1 MDPCAR
7 WPWVDNIVSR
17 PRNLPGITMNHLSK
31 CLASA
36 VFLIAALP
44 AMAAS
49 TATSSASDSSTTSVG
64 SVSGSIQKSSAAS
77 SKPPTPLLAGDYRV
91 VEVTALAERPGTLR
105 LTLQSLTDASADG
118 EFQLFVPQQ
127 ALDRS
132 ALSQGQIISARERSY
147 GIEFS
152 VAATKEAFFLV
163 LADDWYRELQSN
175 AVVL

>member
-1 MDPCAR
+1 M
-7 WPWVDNIVSR
+7 
-17 PRNLPGITMNHLSK
+17 NLFSK
-31 CLASA
+31 YLASA
-36 VFLIAALP
+36 VVLSITALP
-44 AMAAS
+44 ALAAS
-49 TATSSASDSSTTSVG
+49 TATSSASDSSATSVG

-91 VEVTALAERPGTLR
+91 VEITALAERPGALR
-105 LTLQSLTDASADG
+105 ITLQSLADPSADG
-118 EFQLFVPQQ
+118 EFQLFVPQEAFDRT
-127 ALDRS
+127 AL
-132 ALSQGQIISARERSY
+132 AQGHVVTARERAY

>member
-1 MDPCAR
+1 
-7 WPWVDNIVSR
+7 
-17 PRNLPGITMNHLSK
+17 MNHFRK
-31 CLASA
+31 CLATA
-36 VFLIAALP
+36 VLLTAALP

-91 VEVTALAERPGTLR
+91 VEVAAIAERPGTMR
-105 LTLQSLTDASADG
+105 LTLQALADPSAEG
-118 EFQLFVPQQ
+118 EFQLFVPQE
-127 ALDRS
+127 AFDRS
-132 ALSQGQIISARERSY
+132 QLAAGQTVTARERSY
-147 GIEFS
+147 GLEFS
-152 VAATKEAFFLV
+152 LTETRQAFFLV

>member
-1 MDPCAR
+1 
-7 WPWVDNIVSR
+7 
-17 PRNLPGITMNHLSK
+17 MNHLSK
-31 CLASA
+31 CLAS
-36 VFLIAALP
+36 VVLSIAALP

-91 VEVTALAERPGTLR
+91 VEVTVLAERAGTLR
-105 LTLQSLTDASADG
+105 LTLQSLADPSADG
-118 EFQLFVPQQ
+118 EFQLVVPQE

-132 ALSQGQIISARERSY
+132 PLTQGQIVTARERSY

>member
-1 MDPCAR
+1 
-7 WPWVDNIVSR
+7 
-17 PRNLPGITMNHLSK
+17 MNHFSK

-36 VFLIAALP
+36 VLLIAALP
-44 AMAAS
+44 AFAAS

-91 VEVTALAERPGTLR
+91 VEITNLAERPGTLR
-105 LTLQSLTDASADG
+105 LTLQALADPSADG
-118 EFQLFVPQQ
+118 EFQLFVPHE

-132 ALSQGQIISARERSY
+132 PLAQGQVVTARERNY

-175 AVVL
+175 AVLL

>member
-1 MDPCAR
+1 
-7 WPWVDNIVSR
+7 
-17 PRNLPGITMNHLSK
+17 MNHFNK

-36 VFLIAALP
+36 VLFAAALP

-64 SVSGSIQKSSAAS
+64 SVSNSIQKSSAAS
-77 SKPPTPLLAGDYRV
+77 SKPATPLLAGDYRV
-91 VEVTALAERPGTLR
+91 VEVTTVAERPGTLR
-105 LTLQSLTDASADG
+105 LTLQSLADPSAEG
-118 EFQLFVPQQ
+118 EYQLFVPQE
-127 ALDRS
+127 ALARGQV
-132 ALSQGQIISARERSY
+132 AQGQIVTARERSY

-152 VAATKEAFFLV
+152 AAATKETFFLV

>member
-1 MDPCAR
+1 M
-7 WPWVDNIVSR
+7 I
-17 PRNLPGITMNHLSK
+17 HFSK

-36 VFLIAALP
+36 VLLIAALP
-44 AMAAS
+44 AVAAS

-91 VEVTALAERPGTLR
+91 VEVTLLAERPGTLR
-105 LTLQSLTDASADG
+105 LTLQSLADPSADG
-118 EFQLFVPQQ
+118 EFQLFVPQE

-132 ALSQGQIISARERSY
+132 ALTQGQFVTARERAY

-175 AVVL
+175 AVAL

>member
-1 MDPCAR
+1 M
-7 WPWVDNIVSR
+7 
-17 PRNLPGITMNHLSK
+17 THLK
-31 CLASA
+31 QCLASIVIVVA
-36 VFLIAALP
+36 SLP
-44 AMAAS
+44 AIAAS
-49 TATSSASDSSTTSVG
+49 TATSSASDSSATSVG

-91 VEVTALAERPGTLR
+91 VEVTTLAERPGTLR
-105 LTLQSLTDASADG
+105 LTLQSLADPSTDG

-127 ALDRS
+127 ALERS
-132 ALSQGQIISARERSY
+132 PLAQGQIVSARERNY